1 MKSFLL
7 KLCQLVCVGLLV
19 TFVVFV
25 CTKDSVSKQPFEKV
39 SSAVISV
46 TELEKLSERDGLRL
60 KKQFGI
66 EAQSLPGFIYYSS
79 DSVMD
84 VRELLVIRYESKE
97 QRDYLSG
104 VLEGYIEEKTEIF
117 EGYAPKESELLENYL
132 LVAQKGYLLFY
143 VGDNTAGVSA
153 AFKESL

>member
-7 KLCQLVCVGLLV
+7 KICQLICVGLLI

-25 CTKDSVSKQPFEKV
+25 CTKDSVSNQPFESV
-39 SSAVISV
+39 SKAVVGSCDLQQLI
-46 TELEKLSERDGLRL
+46 ERDGLRL

-66 EAQSLPGFIYYSS
+66 ESQSFPEFVYYSS

-84 VRELLVIRYESKE
+84 VRELLVIRYETKE

-143 VGDNTAGVSA
+143 VGEDTVGASA